1 MITLIEK
8 NPTECKNSVC
18 IHGVYICKIEQIPCA
33 RTKECALN
41 KVKRMTDAM
50 EELIH
55 SDFDYSVKECKY
67 G

>member
-1 MITLIEK
+1 MKK
-8 NPTECKNSVC
+8 NPEECKNSVC
-18 IHGVYICKIEQIPCA
+18 VYGVYICKIEQIPCE

-50 EELIH
+50 AALIH
-55 SDFDYSVKECKY
+55 NDYQGGE